1 MQKQRLPGLHG
12 LRALAAGMVI
22 LYHVHAIP
30 GLAVPAWLNLAT
42 THFGLGVHLF
52 FVLSAFSLAYNHVG
66 DRSWR
71 AYFFKRFF
79 RIAPL
84 FYLMFVLYSTAFG
97 WPGWNA
103 SLLNLSF
110 LFNFVPGLHLSHV
123 WAGWTIGV
131 EMMFYVVLPLLMMQ
145 CTRLAHW
152 LVFCALAVAVSLAAR
167 AGITASGIEGYAHEA
182 FIANLGFFALG
193 LLAWAFMHARPASA
207 FRYRLAVLAAAVL
220 TMLLLSWPG
229 VMLIGPARADLMVW
243 GVVFS
248 LLAYTQAVHP
258 VRLFANQW
266 AIYLGER
273 SFSLYLLHPPLI
285 HLLRPVYHWL
295 YEESGLSVL
304 AFIPSVLITFAILVP
319 LAALSYRFIERPGM
333 ALGHRINAQFD
344 SGRVLAQSSG

>member
-1 MQKQRLPGLHG
+1 
-12 LRALAAGMVI
+12 MVI

-30 GLAVPAWLNLAT
+30 GLAVPAWLNLTT

-52 FVLSAFSLAYNHVG
+52 FVLSAFSLAYNHVD
-66 DRSWR
+66 DRNWR
-71 AYFFKRFF
+71 AYFVKRFF

-84 FYLMFVLYSTAFG
+84 FYLMFALYSVAFG

-131 EMMFYVVLPLLMMQ
+131 EMMFYVILPLLLMHFR
-145 CTRLAHW
+145 CLGHW

-167 AGITASGIEGYAHEA
+167 AGITGSGIEGYAHEA

-193 LLAWAFMHARPASA
+193 LLAWAFMHERPACVR
-207 FRYRLAVLAAAVL
+207 RYRLAVLGTVVL
-220 TMLLLSWPG
+220 TVLLLSRPG
-229 VMLIGPARADLMVW
+229 VMLIGPARADLMAW
-243 GVVFS
+243 GVVFA
-248 LLAYTQAVHP
+248 LLTYTQAVHS
-258 VRLFANQW
+258 VRLFANPW
-266 AIYLGER
+266 AVYLGER

-285 HLLRPVYHWL
+285 HVLRPVYSWL
-295 YEESGLSVL
+295 YAESGLGVL
-304 AFIPSVLITFAILVP
+304 SFIPSVIITFAILVP

-333 ALGHRINAQFD
+333 ALGHRINARID
-344 SGRVLAQSSG
+344 SGRVLAQSSVC